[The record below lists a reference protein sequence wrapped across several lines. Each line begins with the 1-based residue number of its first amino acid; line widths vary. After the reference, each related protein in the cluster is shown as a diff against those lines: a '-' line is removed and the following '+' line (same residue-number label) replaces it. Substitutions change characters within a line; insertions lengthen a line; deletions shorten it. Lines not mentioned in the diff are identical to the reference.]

1 MTTEI
6 QDDVCARLRDG
17 VDARAMVPR
26 GGFASVQR
34 RGGGGAEFHPRDARA
49 KRRCAVEGVAT
60 RARCTVGV
68 VRIPSRHRARRAT
81 FRVDDDGAPR
91 NEKRECATRA
101 DMARAPL
108 PSRDGATANQVDDVS
123 YHRRGTPTTARA
135 SASARRDALVAT
147 DDRGRRR
154 FHGAFTGG
162 FSAGHFNTVG
172 SVEGFTPRSFATTR
186 ADARGKEARAQSVV
200 DFMDDDERAEYEAT
214 TLRASAAYDTFGE
227 GAREAHRELAWNR
240 TRADGGAGTSAAL
253 GRSDAVADLVA
264 PTESGVGTRLLRRM
278 GWRRGREMR
287 SGRAVGAD
295 GFVCVDSASGVEAP
309 AYVID
314 PKNDRRGVGYDA
326 FAGAEEFRA
335 AAGRN
340 RLAKEREN
348 TGLTRGRA
356 RGEAFGVGA
365 FEEEDECLYTEDEPK
380 LNEYAFELAEE
391 EDDFARDGGRRRA
404 SGAVL
409 ALGASTVD
417 GCLVRGFRVSN
428 DTIAPPKWFEPP
440 VVPRDF
446 QPRGVRIVAAMTTFE
461 SMAAA
466 KPALPP
472 EAPPPRDAERRKVI
486 DTLATFV
493 AKHGTQFEDMARA
506 RQGEEDEKF
515 SFLFGGRDS
524 GYYKWRVAQAK
535 LEHAADSAAPP
546 DRRSRPLG
554 MEERARM
561 LGEKPLPTSHVA
573 AATTSSDAAMAPRQK
588 LSIEGIA
595 SDDRAR
601 IQNLLSKTFTSGGV
615 VESAKVEKVGL
626 HTLDKTAPKTI
637 VPPKELERNQPS
649 EASHM
654 PIIASRNTI
663 EWAPEPLLCKRFGIA
678 DPYANRAR
686 PDTAAYKFRSDAIT
700 LNATSAKARE
710 NAPKYLDVPP
720 PPETSCVDVP
730 PPLRSTTTR
739 EVPPP
744 PPTREAAMVEVPP
757 PPPPPK
763 FVEKPMGLFKAI
775 FEDSDDD
782 LDAEEEEN
790 ETEADVGAIKAA
802 LAAKMAPPPP
812 AAPPPPPVERPM
824 WSSAVMAKPRASS
837 ERERE
842 SSKSKRKR
850 SKKEK
855 KSKKHRSK
863 DSKKHR
869 KHRKSS
875 RRDYDSSSSSSS
887 DSAD

>member
-1 MTTEI
+1 
-6 QDDVCARLRDG
+6 
-17 VDARAMVPR
+17 
-26 GGFASVQR
+26 
-34 RGGGGAEFHPRDARA
+34 
-49 KRRCAVEGVAT
+49 
-60 RARCTVGV
+60 
-68 VRIPSRHRARRAT
+68 
-81 FRVDDDGAPR
+81 
-91 NEKRECATRA
+91 
-101 DMARAPL
+101 MARASL
-108 PSRDGATANQVDDVS
+108 HSRDVSTGRDDDVS
-123 YHRRGTPTTARA
+123 YHRRGTPTTAR
-135 SASARRDALVAT
+135 RDALVAT
-147 DDRGRRR
+147 DERGRRR

-172 SVEGFTPRSFATTR
+172 SVEGFTPRTFASTR
-186 ADARGKEARAQSVV
+186 ADARGRKVGAQSVV
-200 DFMDDDERAEYEAT
+200 DFMDEDERAEYEAT
-214 TLRASAAYDTFGE
+214 TLRANASYDTFGE

-240 TRADGGAGTSAAL
+240 ARADGGAGTSAAL
-253 GRSDAVADLVA
+253 GKSDAVADLVA
-264 PTESGVGTRLLRRM
+264 PTASGVGTRLLRRM
-278 GWRRGREMR
+278 GWRRGRESG
-287 SGRAVGAD
+287 SGRAVGVD
-295 GFVCVDSASGVEAP
+295 GFVSVDSASVVEAP

-326 FAGAEEFRA
+326 FVGAEEFRA

-348 TGLTRGRA
+348 AGFARGRT

-391 EDDFARDGGRRRA
+391 EDEDARDGRRRRA

-409 ALGASTVD
+409 ALGATTVD
-417 GCLVRGFRVSN
+417 GCLVRGFQVSS
-428 DTIAPPKWFEPP
+428 DTIAPSKWFEPP

-446 QPRGVRIVAAMTTFE
+446 KPRGARIVTATTTSE

-466 KPALPP
+466 QPALPP
-472 EAPPPRDAERRKVI
+472 EAPPPKDAERKKVI

-524 GYYKWRVAQAK
+524 GYYAWRVAQAK
-535 LEHAADSAAPP
+535 VEHAADSAAPP

-561 LGEKPLPTSHVA
+561 LGEKPLPTSS
-573 AATTSSDAAMAPRQK
+573 AATGEAAIAPRQK

-615 VESAKVEKVGL
+615 VEAAQVEKVGL
-626 HTLDKTAPKTI
+626 HTLEKTTPKKIAP
-637 VPPKELERNQPS
+637 PEEPDRNQPS

-686 PDTAAYKFRSDAIT
+686 PDTNAYKFRSDAIT
-700 LNATSAKARE
+700 LDATSAKARE

-720 PPETSCVDVP
+720 PPETTRVDVP
-730 PPLRSTTTR
+730 PPPPTTTSR

-744 PPTREAAMVEVPP
+744 PPTREATMVEVPP

-782 LDAEEEEN
+782 LDAEENEN
-790 ETEADVGAIKAA
+790 ETEADVDAIKAA
-802 LAAKMAPPPP
+802 LAAKTAPPPP
-812 AAPPPPPVERPM
+812 SGLPSLPPAERPM
-824 WSSAVMAKPRASS
+824 WSSAVMAKPRESS

-869 KHRKSS
+869 KRRKSS

-887 DSAD
+887 DSRD